1 MFFCISFLLIIDTC
15 YHSFIG
21 FSQLCNDSHSHK
33 HPHLCSHKDFDC
45 MRSQISVRRC
55 APVGLLQWW
64 KALLGKASG
73 NFLALCSFGQKH
85 HTLKKWKKDVNGH
98 IPVSRPTPV
107 ERSSNVIICSKSKTP
122 LFVYM
127 ITSTG
132 FLFVH
137 SGYGLKGYAFW
148 KHSLGK
154 ETLESH
160 MPVRTGTGWS
170 PFRVSKRFCFW
181 VGFWFLFLGSFFVP
195 FSWPQTLLTNS
206 LVNKVCGQLLGTIF
220 GPQNGDLKSAGFET
234 KIWPKTWPL
243 LQSMLLYKQ
252 NSLEKNSQS

>member
-15 YHSFIG
+15 YQSFIG
-21 FSQLCNDSHSHK
+21 FSKLCNDSRSHK
-33 HPHLCSHKDFDC
+33 HPHLCGHEDLDC
-45 MRSQISVRRC
+45 MRSQISVPRC

-73 NFLALCSFGQKH
+73 NFLALCCFGQKH

-137 SGYGLKGYAFW
+137 SGYGFSRLCFLKTFARKRNARKSYACANRNR
-148 KHSLGK
+148 
-154 ETLESH
+154 LEPISGLEKVLLLS
-160 MPVRTGTGWS
+160 PVLVPISG
-170 PFRVSKRFCFW
+170 VVFCT
-181 VGFWFLFLGSFFVP
+181 LFLAANP
-195 FSWPQTLLTNS
+195 
-206 LVNKVCGQLLGTIF
+206 VN
-220 GPQNGDLKSAGFET
+220 E
-234 KIWPKTWPL
+234 
-243 LQSMLLYKQ
+243 QSG
-252 NSLEKNSQS
+252 